1 MDGGGGP
8 PKKTTNL
15 AMDMQEV
22 PHYLGKRN
30 DLNEISS
37 MSKIQYDHQVI

>member
-1 MDGGGGP
+1 
-8 PKKTTNL
+8 
-15 AMDMQEV
+15 MDMQEV

-37 MSKIQYDHQVI
+37 RSKIQYDHQVIWNVNQEDPNA